1 MQMAELKLKDLNDY
15 NLKIIDLN
23 KKTSLIG
30 IPICVE
36 YIENPSRPDIK
47 NFTAFYGL
55 NPIKSS
61 NATELYFD
69 LTLDEN
75 NISSPLKDEIRE
87 YLQRSKDNINTII
100 QKKNPN
106 FFDQINVIC
115 SNKISSQNSVSGAII
130 RNLLN
135 SEAKSLLI
143 TGLAGYGKT
152 AGLKSVFKDMQGL
165 SLQDFA
171 NKYNISGEQAKSI
184 KNFKLEFI
192 PINNEINYEDL
203 MGRMILSQNPKT
215 GEMQTSY
222 ENGALLSAI
231 KRNMFLGEKISIGFD
246 ELADN
251 ERLFANFKAFLM
263 PDINNNYVATATMA
277 RDFLSVSSQ
286 DIAFRLKDNKVKRN
300 FFIFE
305 VAKKC
310 DGIFTCNDEA
320 IEIDNKGGLMVDINK
335 LNGYQANCFLKSIT
349 SDAVEKQFFD
359 KSIKDENKKSL
370 DRSAFIKTKIN
381 TMKESSVP
389 LLLISEE
396 VANKIRANDALNKI
410 ELSSALPYA
419 VSKET
424 FKVFATGNEINQ
436 DVSKAALD
444 RFENIKIFNIS
455 FDELYQN
462 LAVSKIGVNSKLFN
476 ELDKITIDG
485 SARLAFGK
493 AVIDF
498 ARLIFEMQRSGELM
512 MPEYDGNKEP
522 AYKAGF
528 LSSPTLNPRLIT
540 NIINQ
545 SETPKDILDNYS
557 RYAEQILGI
566 EGLPAEFDINEIAV
580 FNEALQNKL
589 APELSKICKKYGI
602 KDNIGDIAQNN
613 LLQALPKIEIKNSQV
628 IEHVSAEPD
637 ENTTVKMKP

>member
-1 MQMAELKLKDLNDY
+1 MAELKLKDLNDY

-75 NISSPLKDEIRE
+75 NIPSMLKDEIRE

-171 NKYNISGEQAKSI
+171 NKYNISEEQAKSI

-320 IEIDNKGGLMVDINK
+320 IEIDNKGGLTVDINK

-462 LAVSKIGVNSKLFN
+462 LVVSKIGVNSKLFN

-540 NIINQ
+540 NIVNQ

-589 APELSKICKKYGI
+589 ATELSKICKKYGI
-602 KDNIGDIAQNN
+602 KDNIGDITQNN

-637 ENTTVKMKP
+637 ENITIKMKP